1 MTELT
6 KKQLIEEAKLKIAIE
21 KCHPNSGMARVEGE
35 LFKIA
40 LASLE
45 AEPLVIFMNTNRMTG
60 ISVRLE
66 IKRQNGRHPMP
77 FFPAPV
83 VPEEMDL
90 LTCHLDGVTETYAE
104 GWNACRAALLQAKG
118 SPGNKF
124 AN

>member
-40 LASLE
+40 LAALE
-45 AEPLVIFMNTNRMTG
+45 AEPVGDFMNTNRMTG

-77 FFPAPV
+77 FFQRP
-83 VPEEMDL
+83 
-90 LTCHLDGVTETYAE
+90 
-104 GWNACRAALLQAKG
+104 
-118 SPGNKF
+118 
-124 AN
+124 